1 MRGLRYLGGRVW
13 EWPLRPQRLSCC
25 RRWLAQA
32 VSCCLG
38 VDRISNEWS
47 SILVF
52 EASEDFISD
61 ASLVPAEEDEL
72 ETQLNFSSHF
82 SIGP

>member
-1 MRGLRYLGGRVW
+1 MIGQLLPNTNEMLQCILVHQSLDLNTARV
-13 EWPLRPQRLSCC
+13 
-25 RRWLAQA
+25 
-32 VSCCLG
+32 VN
-38 VDRISNEWS
+38 RISNEWS